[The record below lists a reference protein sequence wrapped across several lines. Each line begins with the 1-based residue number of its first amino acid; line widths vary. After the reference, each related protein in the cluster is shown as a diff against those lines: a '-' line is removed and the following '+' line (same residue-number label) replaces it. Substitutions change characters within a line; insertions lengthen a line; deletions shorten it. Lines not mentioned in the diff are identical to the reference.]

1 MRWFGPSDTTTL
13 QDIAQSGAEAVVT
26 ALHHIPTGDVWEIE
40 EIQKRQRMIQEAGLI
55 WSVVES
61 LPIHRDI
68 QCRNGNFRSYIDNYK
83 QSIQNL
89 AQCGITVITYN
100 FMPVLDWVRTD
111 HHYKNPDGS
120 LALRYH
126 RQSFIYFDVFLL
138 KRPGAENQYSTQ
150 EISSAKEYGLS
161 LSDKQREQLFNN
173 VLLGLPGSS
182 ENFTVEK
189 LLELLQHFDHITAA
203 DLRRNLIS
211 FLKEVVSVAVSSNV
225 QLAIHPD
232 DPPFSVLGL
241 PRIVSTM
248 DDLEQ
253 LFSAVPEL
261 NNGLCYCTGSL
272 GVDPE
277 NDLAAIIDRFGNRI
291 HFLHLRNVIREDP
304 QVFRESAHL
313 EGSNSID
320 LIMEKLI
327 QLMQVRKLRIPMRP
341 DHGFLHRREK
351 NIAHYPGYSL
361 MGRLKGL
368 AELRGLEQ
376 GILYQLNQLK
386 S

>member
-1 MRWFGPSDTTTL
+1 M
-13 QDIAQSGAEAVVT
+13 
-26 ALHHIPTGDVWEIE
+26 
-40 EIQKRQRMIQEAGLI
+40 
-55 WSVVES
+55 
-61 LPIHRDI
+61 
-68 QCRNGNFRSYIDNYK
+68 
-83 QSIQNL
+83 
-89 AQCGITVITYN
+89 
-100 FMPVLDWVRTD
+100 
-111 HHYKNPDGS
+111 
-120 LALRYH
+120 
-126 RQSFIYFDVFLL
+126 
-138 KRPGAENQYSTQ
+138 
-150 EISSAKEYGLS
+150 
-161 LSDKQREQLFNN
+161 
-173 VLLGLPGSS
+173 
-182 ENFTVEK
+182 
-189 LLELLQHFDHITAA
+189 
-203 DLRRNLIS
+203 
-211 FLKEVVSVAVSSNV
+211 AVSSNV

-241 PRIVSTM
+241 PRVVSTM